1 MTANDIRNIALLGH
15 GGSGKTSL
23 AEQMLF
29 MTKGTDRLGKTA
41 DGNTTCDYDA
51 EEIKRQIS
59 ISLAFAPVQYKG
71 KKINVM
77 DAPGNFDFSGEAVCA
92 IRAAE
97 CAVIVGNAKDGLSV
111 GMERTWKML
120 GKKPRMMFINRVEE
134 ANSDYAS
141 CIEAIKAKYGTAIAP
156 IVATKADANKAV
168 TVIVDLLHNKAYDAK
183 GECAIPG
190 DMADEVEALRAELM
204 EAAAGADEELME
216 KFFETMELSA
226 EDMAKG
232 LKIGVRDGSV
242 CPVLCG
248 SAVTGMGVDM
258 LMQTIVDLLHNTA
271 YEVKGGKAAACAI
284 PADMADEVEALRAE
298 LMETAAGADEEL
310 MEKFFDTM
318 ELSAQDM
325 AKGLKIGVRDGSVCP
340 VLCGSA
346 NTGLGVEMLLQTILD
361 LAPVATD
368 MPAEAAQDDDGND
381 IQVAFDPNGPTAA
394 IVFKTISDQ
403 YGKYSMIK
411 VIRGKVTGDMALY
424 NPTTGNTEKLGRLYV
439 MKGKKGE
446 ETKEICCGDIGA
458 IGKMDKVKTGD
469 TLCDAKNIVRLH
481 GMDYAQPCYSR
492 AISPKTKQE
501 IEKLGTGLNKLNEE
515 DPTFHVVNNAETH
528 QTVISGAGDIQIDVL
543 CAKLKSRFGVD
554 AELDTPRV
562 AYREK
567 IRKTVQKQG
576 RHKKQTGGSG
586 QFGDVHIIFEPQ
598 NEQED
603 MIFEEN
609 VFGGSVPKNY
619 FPAVEKGLRES
630 CLHGVLAGYPVVFLK
645 ATLVDGSYHPVDS
658 SEIAFKLAANL
669 AFKAALPEAK
679 PVLMEP
685 IGELKVTIP
694 DSYLGDVMGD
704 LNKRRG
710 RVMGMN
716 PTGDGEQVL
725 EAEVPMAEMMSYAID
740 LRSMTQSR
748 GTFTF
753 NFVRYEDCPAAAQEK
768 AIAEAKALAEAE

>member
-29 MTKGTDRLGKTA
+29 MTKGTDRFGKTA

-59 ISLAFAPVQYKG
+59 ISLAFAPVNYKNV
-71 KKINVM
+71 KINVM
-77 DAPGNFDFSGEAVCA
+77 DAPGNFDFSGEALSA

-111 GMERTWKML
+111 GMERSWKLL
-120 GKKPRMMFINRVEE
+120 GSKPRMIFVNRTEE
-134 ANSDYAS
+134 DNSDYAS
-141 CIEAIKAKYGTAIAP
+141 CLDAIKAKFGTMIAP
-156 IVATKADANKAV
+156 IVAPVIDDNKKV
-168 TVIVDLLHNKAYDAK
+168 TAIVDLLHNTAYEVKGGKAVA
-183 GECAIPG
+183 CAIPA

-216 KFFETMELSA
+216 KFFEEMELSA

-232 LKIGVRDGSV
+232 LKLGVRDGSI

-248 SAVTGMGVDM
+248 SAM
-258 LMQTIVDLLHNTA
+258 
-271 YEVKGGKAAACAI
+271 
-284 PADMADEVEALRAE
+284 
-298 LMETAAGADEEL
+298 
-310 MEKFFDTM
+310 
-318 ELSAQDM
+318 
-325 AKGLKIGVRDGSVCP
+325 
-340 VLCGSA
+340 
-346 NTGLGVEMLLQTILD
+346 TGLGVEMLMQTIID
-361 LAPVATD
+361 LVPVATD
-368 MPAEAAQDDDGND
+368 MPAEAAEDDDGNA
-381 IQVAFDPNGPTAA
+381 IEVAIDPNGATAA

-411 VIRGKVTGDMALY
+411 VVRGKVTSDMALY
-424 NPTTGNTEKLGRLYV
+424 NVTTGNTEKLGRLYF

-469 TLCDAKNIVRLH
+469 TLCDGKNIVKLAA
-481 GMDYAQPCYSR
+481 MDYAQPCYER

-501 IEKLGTGLNKLNEE
+501 VEKLGTGLNKLNEE
-515 DPTFHVVNNAETH
+515 DPTFKVTNNPETH
-528 QTVISGAGDIQIDVL
+528 QTVIAGAGDIQIDVL
-543 CAKLKSRFGVD
+543 CAKLKTRFGVD

-567 IRKTVQKQG
+567 IRSQVRKQG
-576 RHKKQTGGSG
+576 RYKKQTGGSG

-598 NEQED
+598 SEQEE

-630 CLHGVLAGYPVVFLK
+630 CLHGVLAGYPVVYLK

-753 NFVRYEDCPAAAQEK
+753 NFVRYEDCPGAAQEK

>member
-1 MTANDIRNIALLGH
+1 MSAKDIRNIVLLGH
-15 GGSGKTSL
+15 GGSGKTTL
-23 AEQMLF
+23 AESMLF
-29 MTKGTDRLGKTA
+29 MTGGTDRFGKVT

-51 EEIKRQIS
+51 EEIKRNIS
-59 ISLAFAPVQYKG
+59 ISLAVAPVKYKNV
-71 KKINVM
+71 KINVL
-77 DAPGNFDFSGEAVCA
+77 DTPGNFDFAGEVLSG

-97 CAVIVGNAKDGLSV
+97 CAVLVCGAKDGLSV
-111 GMERTWKML
+111 GAERAWKML
-120 GKKPRMMFINRVEE
+120 GNKPRMIFINRTDEE
-134 ANSDYAS
+134 NSDYNA
-141 CIEAIKAKYGTAIAP
+141 CFDALKGKFGTAVAP
-156 IVATKADANKAV
+156 IVAPIIDGSKKV
-168 TVIVDLLHNKAYDAK
+168 TGIVDLLHNKAYEVK
-183 GECAIPG
+183 GGKAAACAIPA

-232 LKIGVRDGSV
+232 LQIGVREGSV

-248 SAVTGMGVDM
+248 SAATGMGVEM
-258 LMQTIVDLLHNTA
+258 LMQTIVDL
-271 YEVKGGKAAACAI
+271 V
-284 PADMADEVEALRAE
+284 
-298 LMETAAGADEEL
+298 
-310 MEKFFDTM
+310 
-318 ELSAQDM
+318 
-325 AKGLKIGVRDGSVCP
+325 
-340 VLCGSA
+340 
-346 NTGLGVEMLLQTILD
+346 
-361 LAPVATD
+361 PVATD
-368 MPAEAAQDDDGND
+368 MPAEAAEDDDGNA
-381 IQVAFDPNGPTAA
+381 IEVAHDPNGSAA
-394 IVFKTISDQ
+394 AFVFKTISDQ
-403 YGKYSMIK
+403 YGKFSMIK
-411 VIRGKVTGDMALY
+411 VIRGKVTSDMSLY
-424 NPTTGNTEKLGRLYV
+424 NMTTGNTEKLGRLYV
-439 MKGKKGE
+439 MKGKKTE

-469 TLCDAKNIVRLH
+469 SLCEPKTYVKFAPL
-481 GMDYAQPCYSR
+481 AFAPACYER

-515 DPTFHVVNNAETH
+515 DPTFSVTNNAETH

-543 CAKLKSRFGVD
+543 CSKLKSRFGVD
-554 AELDTPRV
+554 SELDTPRV

-567 IRKTVQKQG
+567 IRSTVRKQG
-576 RHKKQTGGSG
+576 RYKKQTGGSG

-598 NEQED
+598 TEQED

-685 IGELKVTIP
+685 IGELKVTVP
-694 DSYLGDVMGD
+694 DNYVGDVMGD

-716 PTGDGEQVL
+716 PTGDGETVL

-768 AIAEAKALAEAE
+768 AIAAAKALAEAE